1 MISLIDRELP
11 PGISGDE
18 PVSGRLLS
26 WWEAYRDTSIARF
39 YQTEHGGC
47 IAVMD
52 TQAVACIHKEDAE
65 EVAAFFELQPEIR
78 SVYTTDPAC
87 CDGKAKHFT
96 AMLAP
101 NVTEAETLETV
112 SLRELYPFL
121 QPFFDDLP
129 PFEAWYLDVSY
140 RTRHD
145 FCRHAAITDN
155 SVIASSAM
163 TVAEWGKGALLG
175 GVATAPEFRRR
186 GYAGRCV
193 LSLTAA
199 LQARGKTVWICPYNL
214 PAQRLY
220 ESLGFRVHGT
230 VTVIERK

>member
-1 MISLIDRELP
+1 MISLVDRDLP
-11 PGISGDE
+11 NGIIGDE

-26 WWEAYRDTSIARF
+26 WWEAYRDTAIARF
-39 YQTEHGGC
+39 YQTEHGGA

-52 TQAVACIHKEDAE
+52 TQAVACVPAEDSE
-65 EVAAFFELQPEIR
+65 EVAAFFNLQTDIR
-78 SVYTTDPAC
+78 SVYTTDSSC
-87 CDGKAKHFT
+87 CVGNVKHFP

-101 NVTEAETLETV
+101 KISEAETLPTV
-112 SLRELYPFL
+112 SLRDLYPFL

-145 FCRHAAITDN
+145 LCRHAAITDN
-155 SVIASSAM
+155 GVIASSAM
-163 TVAEWGKGALLG
+163 TVAEWQNGALLG
-175 GVATAPEFRRR
+175 GVATAPDYRRR

-193 LSLTAA
+193 LSLTAD
-199 LQARGKTVWICPYNL
+199 LQNRGKTVWICPYNQS
-214 PAQRLY
+214 AQRLY
-220 ESLGFRVHGT
+220 ESLGFRLHGT

>member
-1 MISLIDRELP
+1 MISLIDRNLP
-11 PGISGDE
+11 NGIIGDE
-18 PVSGRLLS
+18 PTSGRLLS
-26 WWEAYRDTSIARF
+26 WWEAYRDTPIARF
-39 YQTEHGGC
+39 YQTEHGGA

-52 TQAVACIHKEDAE
+52 TQAVVCVPAEDTE
-65 EVAAFFELQPEIR
+65 EVSAFLSLQPEIC
-78 SVYTTDPAC
+78 SIYTSDPTC
-87 CDGKAKHFT
+87 CIGKVKHFT
-96 AMLAP
+96 AMMAP
-101 NVTEAETLETV
+101 NITDAEKLETV
-112 SLRELYPFL
+112 SLRDLHPFL

-145 FCRHAAITDN
+145 LCRHAAITDN
-155 SVIASSAM
+155 GVIASSAM
-163 TVAEWGKGALLG
+163 TVAEWQNGALLG
-175 GVATAPEFRRR
+175 GVATAPAYRRR

-199 LQARGKTVWICPYNL
+199 LQQRGKTVWICPYNL

-220 ESLGFRVHGT
+220 ESLGFRERAT